1 MKDFVVRKSISI
13 HAPAEVVWDAL
24 TDPEKTKKYFFNCRV
39 FSDWKVGSPIVFEGR
54 MLLVIPVKLEGVI
67 TEVKPNR
74 LLRYKLFSDVGD
86 RGGSSTVTDELEY
99 VDGETLLHITDD
111 VGVGEGVED
120 RYERSVKGWDR
131 ILNGLK
137 DFVENSRF
145 SLA

>member
-1 MKDFVVRKSISI
+1 
-13 HAPAEVVWDAL
+13 
-24 TDPEKTKKYFFNCRV
+24 
-39 FSDWKVGSPIVFEGR
+39 
-54 MLLVIPVKLEGVI
+54 VIPVKLEGVI

-137 DFVENSRF
+137 DNDESSRI